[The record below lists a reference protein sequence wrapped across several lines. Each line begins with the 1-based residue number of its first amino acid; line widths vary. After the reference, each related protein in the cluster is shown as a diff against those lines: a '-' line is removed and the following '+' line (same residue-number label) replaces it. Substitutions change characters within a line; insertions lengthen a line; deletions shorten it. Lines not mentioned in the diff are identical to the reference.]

1 MQSPNA
7 IALRVGAW
15 RVDTAAARISRDG
28 EEVRLE
34 PRMLRLLQCLVERA
48 GETVTSDDLLSQVW
62 PGVIVTP
69 DSVYQAIAT
78 LRRLLGDDPKQPSY
92 IATVPR
98 VGYKLIAPV
107 APWTE
112 TMAQALTP
120 NGLSAE
126 SPQPNKPPV
135 AWRRRLGLAFAA
147 GVATL
152 VGLGVMGIVPL
163 PRLEIGAPQKF
174 IAVLPFLDLTESMG
188 EEYFADGI
196 TEELIDRFSKI
207 PGLRVPSPTASFYF
221 KGKQEPVPE
230 MAHKLGVGYVLDG
243 SVRKSGGMVRVA
255 ARLVCGE
262 DGIVL
267 WSETYDRP
275 LDDLLMVQDD
285 IADAVSKALQPTIGD
300 TARPAAERA
309 AH

>member
-1 MQSPNA
+1 MQSTNA
-7 IALRVGAW
+7 IVLRVGEW
-15 RVDTAAARISRDG
+15 RVDTAAAVMSRDS
-28 EEVRLE
+28 ESVRLE
-34 PRMLRLLQCLVERA
+34 PRMLRLLQCLVDRR
-48 GETVTSDDLLSQVW
+48 GEVVISDELLNQVW

-98 VGYKLIAPV
+98 VGYKFIAPV
-107 APWTE
+107 EPWPDRPVQQSPT
-112 TMAQALTP
+112 THP
-120 NGLSAE
+120 SAE
-126 SPQPNKPPV
+126 SPATKAPRK
-135 AWRRRLGLAFAA
+135 ARRLPLAFAWAA
-147 GVATL
+147 GVVVVL
-152 VGLGVMGIVPL
+152 VAALAVLGIHVQ
-163 PRLEIGAPQKF
+163 IGPEQKS

-188 EEYFADGI
+188 EEYFADGM

-207 PGLRVPSPTASFYF
+207 PGLRVPSATASFYF
-221 KGKQEPVPE
+221 KGKQETVAE

-255 ARLVCGE
+255 ARLMCGE

-285 IADAVSKALQPTIGD
+285 IAGEVSKALQPTIGD
-300 TARPAAERA
+300 KAQSAP
-309 AH
+309 